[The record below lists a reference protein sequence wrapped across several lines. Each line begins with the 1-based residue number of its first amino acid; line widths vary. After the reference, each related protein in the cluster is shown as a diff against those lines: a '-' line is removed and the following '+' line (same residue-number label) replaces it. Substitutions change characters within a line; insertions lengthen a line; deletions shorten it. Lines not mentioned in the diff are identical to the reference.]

1 MNTPGAMSGWR
12 SIGRRIKR
20 WAGVRPPPPRTELL
34 RVPVHLCRHYCGFRY
49 GSDSF
54 NPYENYIV
62 GLHQGIPT
70 AELRRRFEDFICWYR
85 PRNFAETFGITINP
99 AIPLWSYPWSGPVP
113 PNHGWHLGL
122 DAIPDILTHFCAAGV
137 KRSRIE
143 EEYSWLHRAY
153 ESIKQHDYQPQ
164 AHSYLKVR
172 EMTDGQSRAYLVEDG
187 NHRLSALV
195 ALGVRDVLVQQLP
208 IDTVAL
214 AQLPTWPQVQSGYYL
229 PAEAEQL
236 LRVYLRGMDG
246 FPRSAVPAT
255 MIEA

>member
-1 MNTPGAMSGWR
+1 
-12 SIGRRIKR
+12 
-20 WAGVRPPPPRTELL
+20 
-34 RVPVHLCRHYCGFRY
+34 
-49 GSDSF
+49 
-54 NPYENYIV
+54 
-62 GLHQGIPT
+62 
-70 AELRRRFEDFICWYR
+70 
-85 PRNFAETFGITINP
+85 
-99 AIPLWSYPWSGPVP
+99 
-113 PNHGWHLGL
+113 
-122 DAIPDILTHFCAAGV
+122 
-137 KRSRIE
+137 
-143 EEYSWLHRAY
+143 
-153 ESIKQHDYQPQ
+153 
-164 AHSYLKVR
+164 
-172 EMTDGQSRAYLVEDG
+172 MTDGQSRAYLVEDG